1 MPRSVPALALAAAAG
16 AAVTY
21 YLLMPSAP
29 ELVTPNLGD
38 VAVTEGATLT
48 PPTTTGIAERADIY
62 RAAAQASGTDVVA
75 LLKAAAGLPPSPQR
89 SFRLGVLLTR
99 YAEVDPKS
107 AIATAR
113 SIGASTD
120 VVAALY
126 AQWAATNPAAAL
138 AALGAVDDPAAATT
152 IGLALLAPLGGNDHA
167 VRQIAAALPKSAERT
182 FLVGAVAVVAA
193 ADPAGALAQA
203 LALNQSG
210 LAGLALQRLA
220 AVLVEQD
227 PRGALARADE
237 IDDADLRASLQGS
250 LFREWAL
257 RDLDG
262 VFDYFRKLDGET
274 QARLAS
280 AGALRDAARLDP
292 LRTLEL
298 CSQLPAAIR
307 SSIEPAAV
315 SALAQ
320 RDVDAAVQYLNTLPA
335 GERQQR
341 TRQYVARL
349 YAKRDPEAALAWA
362 RSTGLRENLVGVLTG
377 LATTDA
383 ERAFDILKT
392 MSSGDR
398 YQVVQMIANDT
409 GNDRG
414 SDPGRIAEQLLGSD
428 DPNISGMVSIVL
440 SSWSNRSPSNAMA
453 WVMSHSD
460 RMPPVAFRQ
469 AAMYMAFND
478 SAQGEQILAQLP
490 SEARLA
496 WIQGLAQG
504 RVSADPRT
512 AAAWVERFR
521 HDPAYTGAAATV
533 AQGLARIDPP
543 AAGELLAG
551 IDNLTAADAQS
562 LGAAAYNIGGSWAR
576 TNPRAAAD
584 WARDLPNESWRSS
597 GLGSIITIWAESDS
611 SAAKSWTL
619 RLPEGAV
626 RDSALNSL
634 VAATT
639 KSEPDAALLRAFS
652 SDETRQRA
660 LLRAVSNLAYRDLDA
675 ARSLSQRYLTGQQ
688 HQQAEDTITQAESQR
703 RGISPVFF
711 SN

>member
-1 MPRSVPALALAAAAG
+1 MPRSLPALVLAAAVG

-21 YLLMPSAP
+21 YLVAPSP
-29 ELVTPNLGD
+29 PDLITPNLGEA
-38 VAVTEGATLT
+38 AVGDRATLT

-62 RAAAQASGTDVVA
+62 RVAAQANGADIVT
-75 LLKAAAGLPPSPQR
+75 LLKSAAGLPPSPER
-89 SFRLGVLLTR
+89 AFKLGVLLAR
-99 YAEVDPKS
+99 YAEVDAEN
-107 AIATAR
+107 AIAAAR
-113 SIGASTD
+113 SVGASND
-120 VVAALY
+120 VIATLFV
-126 AQWAATNPAAAL
+126 QWATKNPAAAL

-152 IGLALLAPLGGNDHA
+152 IGLALLAPLGGDDYA
-167 VRQIAAALPKSAERT
+167 VRQIAAALPKGAERT
-182 FLVGAVAVVAA
+182 FLVRAVGAVATT
-193 ADPAGALAQA
+193 DPASALAQA

-227 PRGALARADE
+227 PRGALARADT
-237 IDDADLRASLQGS
+237 IDDADLRASLQGW

-280 AGALRDAARLDP
+280 AGVLRDAARLDP

-298 CSQLPAAIR
+298 CSQLPAMIR
-307 SSIEPAAV
+307 SSIEPAAIG
-315 SALAQ
+315 ALAQ

-335 GERQQR
+335 GERQQW

-349 YAKRDPEAALAWA
+349 YAKRDPDAALAWA
-362 RSTGLRENLVGVLTG
+362 RSTGLHENLVGVVTG

-409 GNDRG
+409 GNDRT
-414 SDPGRIAEQLLGSD
+414 SDPGRMAEQLLVSD
-428 DPNISGMVSIVL
+428 DPTISGMVSMVL

-460 RMPPVAFRQ
+460 RMPPAAFRQ

-512 AAAWVERFR
+512 AATWVERFR

-533 AQGLARIDPP
+533 AQGLARVDPP

-551 IDNLTAADAQS
+551 LDNLTAADAQA

-576 TNPRAAAD
+576 TNPRAAAE
-584 WARDLPNESWRSS
+584 WARDLHTESWRSS

-639 KSEPDAALLRAFS
+639 KSELDAALLRAFS